1 MSLARDIADLASVTA
16 RLDTVGASSGA
27 LSNRNVII
35 NGAMQ
40 VAQRATS
47 STGIGAST
55 GYFTCDRFQIAPSG
69 SGRLTMTQESD
80 GPSGFANC
88 IKLACT
94 TADTSIASTEK
105 LILNQIIE
113 GQNLQRFAKGTSDA
127 KEFAVSFYV
136 KGNAAATYTC
146 ELFDGDNARQISK
159 TFSVTTSWTRVILT
173 FPADTTGAFSDD
185 NGISLYLQVFLHAG
199 SDYTSGT
206 LNSTSWASQTKAN
219 RASSSATSFFDS
231 TDRTFFI
238 TGVQLEVGD
247 TATDF
252 EHRTFG
258 QELALCQRYYSREE
272 AAAGGAYKR
281 YATGSWSNATG
292 FELLVPLSTPM
303 RTTPTLETTGTAANY
318 AVYSANSVDA
328 LTALAITND
337 SDAGTNNRAVAVA
350 VTTSGGGV
358 AGEGGTLL
366 SNNDTDNFLAL
377 DAEL

>member
-231 TDRTFFI
+231 TSRTFFI

-258 QELALCQRYYSREE
+258 DELHRC
-272 AAAGGAYKR
+272 KR
-281 YATGSWSNATG
+281 YFQKNANATYSNNLTSSG
-292 FELLVPLSTPM
+292 TTGHNYSHWWYVPEM
-303 RTTPTLETTGTAANY
+303 RASPTLTGVVGGTADNPNKERAQHY
-318 AVYSANSVDA
+318 AQNATYSYYNVGA
-328 LTALAITND
+328 TA
-337 SDAGTNNRAVAVA
+337 
-350 VTTSGGGV
+350 
-358 AGEGGTLL
+358 
-366 SNNDTDNFLAL
+366 

>member
-1 MSLARDIADLASVTA
+1 MSLARDIADLASVTT

-27 LSNRNVII
+27 LSNRNLII

-231 TDRTFFI
+231 TSRTFFI

-258 QELALCQRYYSREE
+258 DELHRC
-272 AAAGGAYKR
+272 KR
-281 YATGSWSNATG
+281 YFQKNANATYSNNLTSSG
-292 FELLVPLSTPM
+292 TTGHNYSHWWYVPEM
-303 RTTPTLETTGTAANY
+303 RASPTLTGVVGGTADNPNKERAQHY
-318 AVYSANSVDA
+318 AQNATYSYYNVGA
-328 LTALAITND
+328 TA
-337 SDAGTNNRAVAVA
+337 
-350 VTTSGGGV
+350 
-358 AGEGGTLL
+358 
-366 SNNDTDNFLAL
+366 

>member
-1 MSLARDIADLASVTA
+1 MSLARDIADLASVTT

-27 LSNRNVII
+27 LSNRNLII

-136 KGNAAATYTC
+136 KY
-146 ELFDGDNARQISK
+146 R
-159 TFSVTTSWTRVILT
+159 
-173 FPADTTGAFSDD
+173 
-185 NGISLYLQVFLHAG
+185 
-199 SDYTSGT
+199 
-206 LNSTSWASQTKAN
+206 
-219 RASSSATSFFDS
+219 SS
-231 TDRTFFI
+231 
-238 TGVQLEVGD
+238 
-247 TATDF
+247 
-252 EHRTFG
+252 H
-258 QELALCQRYYSREE
+258 C
-272 AAAGGAYKR
+272 
-281 YATGSWSNATG
+281 
-292 FELLVPLSTPM
+292 LLKLP
-303 RTTPTLETTGTAANY
+303 
-318 AVYSANSVDA
+318 
-328 LTALAITND
+328 
-337 SDAGTNNRAVAVA
+337 
-350 VTTSGGGV
+350 
-358 AGEGGTLL
+358 
-366 SNNDTDNFLAL
+366 F
-377 DAEL
+377 